1 MFSQICGTFGDL
13 EFLWN
18 SLRILHAVV
27 SCPLW
32 VFMCRLVPICFL
44 LCSQLSLS
52 QVNCADA
59 DNILRQMMSQLRNP
73 LLRTC
78 CCPWMGRPLVFAED
92 KEPYWCLC
100 VQVGK
105 GVGDAGNSQLG
116 SAAPERFLKE
126 SDFSSQRTDWLWSPV
141 NVKRLN

>member
-1 MFSQICGTFGDL
+1 MFSQICRTLGDL

-18 SLRILHAVV
+18 SLRILHSVV

-32 VFMCRLVPICFL
+32 VFMCGLVPICFL

-59 DNILRQMMSQLRNP
+59 DNNLMADDVPAAKP
-73 LLRTC
+73 LAPYMLL
-78 CCPWMGRPLVFAED
+78 PVDGRPLVFAED
-92 KEPYWCLC
+92 TEPYQCLC

-116 SAAPERFLKE
+116 SAAPEHFLKE
-126 SDFSSQRTDWLWSPV
+126 SDFSSQGTDWLWSPV
-141 NVKRLN
+141 NVKCLK